1 MQLGPTMPGTLP
13 VCEPLVTAPE
23 NLRKGSS
30 RENDEA
36 DAYNNPRQYPP
47 CPGRVKTRRPYRSR
61 STLRSSQTGSTVSR
75 TTPSD
80 PNTR

>member
-1 MQLGPTMPGTLP
+1 MQLGLTMPGTLP

-30 RENDEA
+30 LENDEA
-36 DAYNNPRQYPP
+36 DTYNNPRHYPP
-47 CPGRVKTRRPYRSR
+47 RPGRVKTRRSYRSR
-61 STLRSSQTGSTVSR
+61 STLRSSQTGSLVSR